1 MALGYAANSLACGEL
16 RREVKQ
22 MKLFTS
28 LAVIVSSLGEREEGQ
43 SLVQETVAMALF
55 VLAIWG
61 ALSLLTGLA

>member
-1 MALGYAANSLACGEL
+1 MRRTLYACGEL
-16 RREVKQ
+16 RREVNQ

-28 LAVIVSSLGEREEGQ
+28 LAVAVSSLGEREEGQ
-43 SLVQETVAMALF
+43 SLVQEIVAMALF

>member
-1 MALGYAANSLACGEL
+1 
-16 RREVKQ
+16 

-28 LAVIVSSLGEREEGQ
+28 LAVVVSSLGEREEGQ

-61 ALSLLTGLA
+61 ALSILTGLA

>member
-1 MALGYAANSLACGEL
+1 MALGYAASSLACGEL
-16 RREVKQ
+16 RREVNQ

-28 LAVIVSSLGEREEGQ
+28 LAVVVSSLGEREEGQ

>member
-1 MALGYAANSLACGEL
+1 
-16 RREVKQ
+16 

-28 LAVIVSSLGEREEGQ
+28 LAVVVSSLGEHEEGQ